1 MQLFATMLARVGG
14 TVRFGLRPYW
24 SPMGKTSAQR
34 AAKHGQSAGSQ
45 GGRGSVSPKAQR
57 PPGLRERLYPQGPPR
72 EAGPTSDAQDHRNAN
87 LVIIAGLVAAAFLF
101 WYFHLLTL
109 NQMTQL
115 TDGLAMPDS
124 LFGGYDAAYIDQLRS
139 AMDDDARGQL
149 RYLHKTAGTLFPLI
163 FAGVWLVLI
172 GNNVPRGLLRGLL
185 WAPPLL
191 FAAVDLWEN
200 FAIDALL
207 GSATPDAGAVA
218 LASALTLTRWVLLA
232 ASLLAAVIALFR
244 QRRSKHGPAPV
255 FTQPPGS

>member
-1 MQLFATMLARVGG
+1 
-14 TVRFGLRPYW
+14 
-24 SPMGKTSAQR
+24 MGKTSAQR
-34 AAKHGQSAGSQ
+34 AAKHGQSAGAQ
-45 GGRGSVSPKAQR
+45 GGRGPVSPKDQQR
-57 PPGLRERLYPQGPPR
+57 RRPAGLRERLYPQGPSR

-115 TDGLAMPDS
+115 TGGLAMPDS

-139 AMDDDARGQL
+139 TMDVDARGQL

-191 FAAVDLWEN
+191 FAVVDLWEN

-244 QRRSKHGPAPV
+244 HRRNIHGSAPV